1 MCEDIWKLQN
11 VNVTKWEVS
20 IILLRKLY
28 ELSMGVVHVDVHRQS
43 WLFEVVK
50 PSFEQNG
57 PMERGHPPESPSCRC
72 PSEFGSKKLP
82 FLVGNIIFPNPG
94 IEQSLK
100 AMVWV
105 WFKWLALK
113 IRVCAS
119 VHHSDAC
126 GIFSYDH
133 YQHNHLW

>member
-72 PSEFGSKKLP
+72 PSEFGSKKTAVLSRKHHFSQSRNWAKP
-82 FLVGNIIFPNPG
+82 QSHGVG
-94 IEQSLK
+94 
-100 AMVWV
+100 MVQMIG
-105 WFKWLALK
+105 LE
-113 IRVCAS
+113 
-119 VHHSDAC
+119 
-126 GIFSYDH
+126 
-133 YQHNHLW
+133 N